1 MSKSVTGPGPFRAVE
16 MLRGIVALGLAF
28 GLWFFVADERGAEV
42 LVSTPLELVNVPS
55 GLEVVDQSVQEVDV
69 RLRGASGL
77 LRDLPLQGLRAR
89 LDLTGEAPG
98 ERTWFLG
105 TEAVEAPSGVQVMR
119 VDPSQV
125 VLLLDRTLT
134 STVRVSP
141 RVLGQ
146 PATGFEIHSVEI
158 DPLEL
163 AVEGPESLL
172 LDTAQITTE
181 PISAQGLRETY
192 GQRLQIEL
200 DPALRPSVRRVDV
213 RLVIGEAREPRDLR
227 LAVWLAP
234 GETAEPACQPSISEI
249 AATVRIPESMLGQ
262 VNESNLFAVVSCA
275 GLEAGIYEIV
285 PQLHFPEAPD
295 AAIGLVSFDPET
307 VTTVVGSPEETTT
320 PSWQPMDEVARPSSP
335 GGGSSGDSSRLSRAA
350 SRRSALRFGRN
361 TPGPVLPVGAPP
373 SRASSAGRLT
383 ALGAHATSPTGCPDG
398 S

>member
-16 MLRGIVALGLAF
+16 VLRVIVALGLAF
-28 GLWFFVADERGAEV
+28 GLWFFVADEQGAEV
-42 LVSTPLELVNVPS
+42 LVSTPLELINVPS

-77 LRDLPLQGLRAR
+77 LRDAPLQGLRAR

-125 VLLLDRTLT
+125 LLRLDRTLT

-146 PATGFEIHSVEI
+146 PATGFEIHNVEI

-213 RLVIGEAREPRDLR
+213 RLVIGEAREPRELR

-234 GETAEPACQPSISEI
+234 GETAELACQPSISEI
-249 AATVRIPESMLGQ
+249 AATVRIPRSMLGQ

-275 GLEAGIYEIV
+275 GLETGIYELV
-285 PQLHFPEAPD
+285 PELLFPEAPD
-295 AAIGLVSFDPET
+295 AAIGTVSFDPET
-307 VTTVVGSPEETTT
+307 VPTVVGSPEETTT
-320 PSWQPMDEVARPSSP
+320 PSWQ
-335 GGGSSGDSSRLSRAA
+335 
-350 SRRSALRFGRN
+350 
-361 TPGPVLPVGAPP
+361 
-373 SRASSAGRLT
+373 
-383 ALGAHATSPTGCPDG
+383 DG